1 MNEVFTWKEIGY
13 VEELSNK
20 IDTLDDKDDIDKL
33 VSDLIYEVSDI
44 MMHYNSYKINA
55 MSRQKLIDI
64 YNNSLIALHE
74 QTK

>member
-1 MNEVFTWKEIGY
+1 MNELFTWKEIGY

-20 IDTLDDKDDIDKL
+20 IDTLENKNDIDQL

-55 MSRQKLIDI
+55 MSKQEFIDI
-64 YNNSLIALHE
+64 CNNSLIYLHE

>member
-1 MNEVFTWKEIGY
+1 MNELFTWKEIGY

>member
-1 MNEVFTWKEIGY
+1 MNEVFTWKDINY
-13 VEELSNK
+13 VEDLSNK
-20 IDTLDDKDDIDKL
+20 IDTLENKDDIDQL

-55 MSRQKLIDI
+55 MSKQKFIDI
-64 YNNSLIALHE
+64 CNNSLIYLHE